1 MNLLTI
7 AWKSIRQRAVGS
19 SLTALSVAL
28 GVTLMVAVLVISGV
42 VERMFNQTAT
52 GYDLV
57 VGPKGS
63 PLQLVLNTVYHVSVP
78 VENLP
83 YLYYKQ
89 LKQSRKIEHAIP
101 CAMGDVTQ
109 EGNFRIVGIIPEYFE
124 LEYMPE
130 KFFRT
135 NGRFLARPFEAVIG
149 SVVARQNGWKI
160 GDEFAPV
167 HGISGG
173 ESAHVHDERFK
184 IVGVL
189 APTGTPNDKVVYI
202 HLDGFYQ
209 IAGHEKPADE
219 AEARAKQFSA
229 AAGEPLSTEPAADKP
244 AADEAHEDHA
254 AEEHAAD
261 EHDQGP
267 EHAGHD
273 HGHDH
278 HHHHELSDAQ
288 KEVTA
293 ILVRTKHPNLARI
306 LQNEINEGPYAQA
319 TNPIQQISWL
329 MRNVLGNI
337 RDVMIAM
344 TSLIIVVSGVGIFVS
359 IYNSMSDR
367 RREIA
372 IMRALGARRST
383 VFSIILAESVLLC
396 LGGGLLGMLLG
407 HGLALAAAP
416 IVESRSGILINPFA
430 FEPLELVLIPVLI
443 VLAALVGV
451 IPGIRAYRTDVA
463 RTLGN

>member
-63 PLQLVLNTVYHVSVP
+63 PLQLVLNTIYHVSVP

-89 LKQSRKIEHAIP
+89 LKQNRKIEHAIP

-109 EGNFRIVGIIPEYFE
+109 EGNFRIVGIIPEFFE
-124 LEYMPE
+124 LEYMPD

-167 HGISGG
+167 HGISAG
-173 ESAHVHDERFK
+173 ESAHVHDEKFK

-202 HLDGFYQ
+202 HLEGFYQ
-209 IAGHEKPADE
+209 IAGHEKPAEE
-219 AEARAKQFSA
+219 AAARAKQFAA
-229 AAGEPLSTEPAADKP
+229 AAGESLEPEHAPGKP
-244 AADEAHEDHA
+244 GA
-254 AEEHAAD
+254 AEEPDAAHA
-261 EHDQGP
+261 E
-267 EHAGHD
+267 EAGHD
-273 HGHDH
+273 HDHDH
-278 HHHHELSDAQ
+278 AGHQHHALSDAQ
-288 KEVTA
+288 KEVTS
-293 ILVRTKHPNLARI
+293 ILVRTKHPNLARM
-306 LQNEINEGPYAQA
+306 LQTEINEGPYAQA

-396 LGGGLLGMLLG
+396 VGGGVLGMLLG
-407 HGLALAAAP
+407 HGLALVSAP
-416 IVESRSGILINPFA
+416 IVEGRSGILINPFA

-443 VLAALVGV
+443 LLAALVGV

-463 RTLGN
+463 RTLGS